1 MRIDEYA
8 RHDGLALAE
17 LVKDGEVTPSELAT
31 VAADAIAAI
40 NPAINA
46 VIELYHDRVDSLDET
61 ALGNGPF
68 RAVPFLIKDVGGHE
82 KGRKIEFGSRLCA
95 GLVAEVDTYYA
106 KLLRTAG
113 LNIIGRTNTP
123 EFSMAS
129 SSENLL
135 YGATHTPWMAGRSA
149 GGSTGGGAAAV
160 SAGLVPLAHGSD
172 IAGSIRIPA
181 AWCGG
186 IGLKPSRGR
195 ISAGPRLS
203 EGGHG
208 LSMTF
213 AQTRTMR
220 DTAALLD
227 CLAVPQ
233 PGDPF
238 VPAKPP
244 GPYRQW
250 LERRLEP
257 LRIAFSVKP
266 FFDTPLDPEIAA
278 AVRRTAKVLEDMGH
292 HVEQADIP
300 FDQEQASQEMVWIW
314 FFGFDRWLD
323 MLGAKTGRTPGPDTL
338 EPITWETYK
347 LARSMD
353 PYRFLDGLDWLN
365 ARRRE
370 LGAFFTR
377 HDVLVT
383 PTCAETAPPLGP
395 YGMNIKDMSLM
406 EWMVHSERPVQYCF
420 MYNVAGAPAL
430 SLPLAQH
437 SNGLPIGV
445 QLGARPSEDHILLAL
460 GAALEQAMPWRDR
473 LPPIHASRVS
483 GPADNS

>member
-1 MRIDEYA
+1 MMRIDEYA

-17 LVKDGEVTPSELAT
+17 LVKRGEVSPRELAT
-31 VAADAIAAI
+31 VAADAIGAI

-46 VIELYHDRVDSLDET
+46 VIELYHDRIDSLDEDQ
-61 ALGNGPF
+61 LGKGPF
-68 RAVPFLIKDVGGHE
+68 RGVPFLIKDVGGHE

-95 GLVAEVDTYYA
+95 GLIGEVDSNYA
-106 KLLRTAG
+106 KLLRAAG

-123 EFSMAS
+123 EYSMAS

-135 YGATHTPWMAGRSA
+135 YGATQTPWMAGRSA
-149 GGSTGGGAAAV
+149 GGSTGGGGAAV

-186 IGLKPSRGR
+186 VGLKPSRGR
-195 ISAGPRLS
+195 ISAGPSLAES
-203 EGGHG
+203 GHG
-208 LSMTF
+208 LAMTF
-213 AQTRTMR
+213 AQTMTMR

-227 CLAVPQ
+227 CLAIPQ

-238 VPAKPP
+238 VVARPP
-244 GPYRQW
+244 GTYRQW
-250 LERRLEP
+250 LERPLEP
-257 LRIAFSVKP
+257 LRVAWSVKP
-266 FFDTPLDPEIAA
+266 FLDTPVDPEIAA
-278 AVRRTAKVLEDMGH
+278 AVRRTARLLEEMGH

-300 FDQEQASQEMVWIW
+300 FDQAEAAESMVSVW

-323 MLGAKTGRTPGPDTL
+323 MLGSKTGRTPGPDTL

-347 LARSMD
+347 LAKSMD
-353 PYRFLDGLDWLN
+353 PFRFLDGLDWLN
-365 ARRRE
+365 ASRRA

-395 YGMNIKDMSLM
+395 YGMNITDMSLM
-406 EWMVHSERPVQYCF
+406 EWMIHSERPVQYCF

-445 QLGARPSEDHILLAL
+445 QLGARPSEDHILIAL
-460 GAALEQAMPWRDR
+460 GAALEEAMPWRDR
-473 LPPIHASRVS
+473 LPPVHASRVS
-483 GPADNS
+483 G